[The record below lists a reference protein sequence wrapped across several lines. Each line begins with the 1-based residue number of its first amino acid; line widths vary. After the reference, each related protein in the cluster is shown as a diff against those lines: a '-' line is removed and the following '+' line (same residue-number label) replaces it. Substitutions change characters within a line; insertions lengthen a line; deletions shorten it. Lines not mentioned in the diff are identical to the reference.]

1 MGTLDFNARHI
12 VKIGTD
18 TGHMVEIKAGMD
30 VVLYLTSLINLDR
43 KVESSVEQLLHQIC
57 EDAST

>member
-1 MGTLDFNARHI
+1 
-12 VKIGTD
+12 
-18 TGHMVEIKAGMD
+18 MVEIKVAMD